1 VIEIDGSDG
10 GGQVVRTAVSL
21 AAVTG
26 RAVRIEGV
34 RADRPDPGLKAQH
47 LTAIEA
53 VAAACDATVE
63 GLEVG
68 ADAVTFDPGPVHGGE
83 VTVEVGTAGAVTL
96 VCDALLPLATALD
109 APLTARIG
117 GGTDVKWSPPVAAH
131 RRVKLPLVE
140 AYGLFADLQV
150 TRRGFYPAGGGEVTL
165 ELLPSTP
172 DRIELTARGDPTEF
186 TPAAVA
192 SADLADAEVADRLAG
207 TVRDGVAETLRA
219 DGYTVVDLDEVDVR
233 EAPAPTD
240 PDVVSL
246 VTDVEYAETASTG
259 AGVTL
264 TGDYRHTRV
273 GFDALGER
281 GVPAEAVAESVL
293 DEWRAWRRGPGVV
306 DVHVAD
312 QLVVP
317 LALTGGRVRVPRAT
331 EHLRTNCRTV
341 AAFDEALGTDVRLLG
356 DDADDD
362 SGGEGRDGG
371 GSGVVLAA
379 D

>member
-1 VIEIDGSDG
+1 
-10 GGQVVRTAVSL
+10 
-21 AAVTG
+21 
-26 RAVRIEGV
+26 
-34 RADRPDPGLKAQH
+34 
-47 LTAIEA
+47 
-53 VAAACDATVE
+53 
-63 GLEVG
+63 
-68 ADAVTFDPGPVHGGE
+68 
-83 VTVEVGTAGAVTL
+83 

-140 AYGLFADLQV
+140 AYGLFADLYV

-172 DRIELTARGDPTEF
+172 DRIELTERGDPTEF

-192 SADLADAEVADRLAG
+192 SADLADAEVAERLVG

-246 VTDVEYAETASTG
+246 VPVVEYAETASTG

-264 TGDYRHTRV
+264 AGDYRHTRV

-281 GVPAEAVAESVL
+281 GVPAEAVAETVL
-293 DEWRAWRRGPGVV
+293 NEWRAWRSGPGVV

-317 LALTGGRVRVPRAT
+317 LALAGGRVRVPRAT

-341 AAFDEALGTDVRLLG
+341 AAFDDALGTDVRLREVGHEDG
-356 DDADDD
+356 DGDEDA
-362 SGGEGRDGG
+362 SGIAPGA
-371 GSGVVLAA
+371 VLAA